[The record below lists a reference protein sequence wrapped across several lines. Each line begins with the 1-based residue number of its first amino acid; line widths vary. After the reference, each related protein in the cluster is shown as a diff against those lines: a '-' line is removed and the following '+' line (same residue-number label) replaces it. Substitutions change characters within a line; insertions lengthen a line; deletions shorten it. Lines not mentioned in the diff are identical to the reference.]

1 MKLRNFIIVLLAVL
15 MVFAFASC
23 KNEPKVEP
31 ESSYKI
37 VRLTAEKGRAD
48 GWNEYDK
55 FELLFA
61 TPVEKGDV
69 VSVTYRTTRPIDQ
82 YNVRVVTT
90 TNGDHRWVYEQ
101 DKSALTSYDDSDPD
115 GWITV
120 TYEFSDYADRVSGN
134 KENHVMTDE
143 LYEGVSDFAFHFR
156 GKIVAGDF
164 MEIKEVLWNDEPVDI
179 STVAKAALGKSGDVV
194 RNEKNVEVID
204 SKDSTWKKDLV
215 TYYVMFYA
223 DPTQHKEGKP
233 VGVNYENDDY
243 LTGIGVAVKS
253 GEKVAKPADPE
264 REGYTFGGWCKDKI
278 YDGAD
283 TTRIWDFDNDTV
295 TENRMLYA
303 IWTSNEAEPDP
314 EATIAKVTVTQ
325 GYEDDYDNYDRFQ
338 LTFADQV
345 LAKDSVVT
353 FKYRSTRKISSYSL
367 RAVDGGQKVFYY
379 NTANVVTS
387 TAEDGWTTVTFTMP
401 EKTYSKGVDAEGN
414 KIKSSDSYAL
424 VDVDYAKFATEG
436 QGFYICLHGS
446 VTKDDYVEIKDFKI
460 GENDIDLSKKAA
472 VKSGS
477 VTMVAESD
485 DAIPQT
491 CAVFFYEDPSSK
503 KASSYVIHPYGEA
516 FAAPTAP
523 VKEGYE
529 FQGWNKKDD
538 GSGAYWNF
546 EGDAGKNWSDR
557 QLYAIFAE
565 I

>member
-1 MKLRNFIIVLLAVL
+1 MKFKSFIIVLLAVML
-15 MVFAFASC
+15 VFAFASC
-23 KNEPKVEP
+23 NNNPKKDEPQPGTKDAIAILTVNEHDITESVWGNEKVQLSWDLSEILP
-31 ESSYKI
+31 EGIKTGSILTLQFRSNRMPYEYD
-37 VRLTAEKGRAD
+37 VRNNKKPSGSGDVRWMYQETEDSLDSLKKDAD
-48 GWNEYDK
+48 GWYTMKFTIPDEAYTGKDQPDYENYKYTYLGVNFKCFLMKDDVFEVKNVKIDGKDLPVTAANISKNLSYEAGEDHAWTMPETYVVIYTEGEWRSDDGVTAEVVAKNGKASGVPAEDGFIITYQDEDDEEYD
-55 FELLFA
+55 LN
-61 TPVEKGDV
+61 TQ
-69 VSVTYRTTRPIDQ
+69 VT
-82 YNVRVVTT
+82 
-90 TNGDHRWVYEQ
+90 E
-101 DKSALTSYDDSDPD
+101 
-115 GWITV
+115 
-120 TYEFSDYADRVSGN
+120 
-134 KENHVMTDE
+134 
-143 LYEGVSDFAFHFR
+143 
-156 GKIVAGDF
+156 
-164 MEIKEVLWNDEPVDI
+164 
-179 STVAKAALGKSGDVV
+179 
-194 RNEKNVEVID
+194 
-204 SKDSTWKKDLV
+204 
-215 TYYVMFYA
+215 
-223 DPTQHKEGKP
+223 
-233 VGVNYENDDY
+233 
-243 LTGIGVAVKS
+243 
-253 GEKVAKPADPE
+253 
-264 REGYTFGGWCKDKI
+264 
-278 YDGAD
+278 
-283 TTRIWDFDNDTV
+283 DTV
-295 TENRMLYA
+295 LYVTK
-303 IWTSNEAEPDP
+303 TSTAEPDP

-503 KASSYVIHPYGEA
+503 KASSYLIHEYGKT
-516 FAAPTAP
+516 FAKPTDP
-523 VKEGYE
+523 TMEGYD
-529 FQGWNKKDD
+529 FTGWNKEDD

-546 EGDAGKNWSDR
+546 EDKNYSDR

-565 I
+565 IGAEPDPE